1 MIFQMGW
8 GWHAEGHWIG
18 TCEAALVEPI
28 QRFAGVV
35 CPPAQPPWAF
45 RIGERPINLNPWRFW
60 LLKFSWLYVRFF
72 RISLKP
78 SLAGFDPT
86 GTCRGDSDL
95 QLKRI
100 NVYFNETAGGC
111 YVLRAVELVPI
122 RTTAVRRRCK
132 LSSLRVA
139 GGITHYL
146 IILFGG
152 VRPKRTDAESPR
164 IGTLGC
170 NDWGGGA
177 RRDGRL
183 DDRQH
188 FRRHHRRDLLLFHYF
203 PKIFASMIC
212 CISFK
217 STLMVGSVFL
227 SVSVSLSLTHEH
239 LHKQTCL
246 SLLKRK

>member
-1 MIFQMGW
+1 
-8 GWHAEGHWIG
+8 
-18 TCEAALVEPI
+18 
-28 QRFAGVV
+28 
-35 CPPAQPPWAF
+35 
-45 RIGERPINLNPWRFW
+45 
-60 LLKFSWLYVRFF
+60 LYVRFF

-227 SVSVSLSLTHEH
+227 SVSVSLSLTHTNTYTNR
-239 LHKQTCL
+239 LAYL
-246 SLLKRK
+246 SSKGNKLFVKPGGNNLSEVNISSWADPHCTLSGSDSTLG